1 MTEQEKKEIVD
12 VFIVCLV
19 AMACPLLIPVAI
31 MKVNESERKLT
42 GGDKE

>member
-1 MTEQEKKEIVD
+1 MTGLKKKEIVD

-31 MKVNESERKLT
+31 NVLDTEC
-42 GGDKE
+42 GDKK